1 MRKDSSCKENVL
13 SRKEKTERQN
23 QNKTPAPTKRSRGLP
38 CRLRDEEVV
47 LEMNTREKEKVLGT
61 D

>member
-13 SRKEKTERQN
+13 SRKEKTERQK
-23 QNKTPAPTKRSRGLP
+23 QNPCSNKKVQGSA

-47 LEMNTREKEKVLGT
+47 LEMNTREKEKVWGT